1 MSTGLGA
8 PPVGREISK
17 GERRMARVLL
27 LVGLLL
33 CVLYMLLFA
42 ALPELAARGSS
53 RATVAACGALACLFA
68 LASLRWRRFSL
79 QRAMQVALVGAGVG
93 SVAVAVLSGRGLG
106 LLALGM
112 LPLLLCAAATV
123 LSLRATLL
131 VTLAQAAALLLLAA
145 LELRGLLGA
154 ARPPLEVLALL
165 LGQGGLLLA
174 GLATGLLMRR
184 SIEATHARV
193 KRREERFVGLL
204 AVAADWYWETDA
216 QLRFTHLSEQGQGG
230 SGLAIGERLG
240 KTPWEIEDFGLDAEA
255 MDSHRADLESR
266 IPFHDLLIRRQHD
279 EGTRWLSV
287 SGQPRFDV
295 RGVFVGYWGVG
306 RDITTQH
313 EAELVRQATEARYRE
328 LFTRS
333 PSPLVLHRGGRV
345 LDANVA
351 ALALFGAWTPQ
362 ELIGQPLL
370 EFYEEGDGSRDLA
383 ARRSA
388 WLASLPV
395 GEATPPQQFGLRTT
409 GGRRLTVQVTSVNI
423 EAEGGPAI
431 LSIYRDETERLR
443 AELARERSEA
453 LLSHVIA
460 TSPDLITLTD
470 IATGRYVMVNDAFV
484 ALSGWT
490 REEAIGRTSLE
501 LGVWGKAETR
511 ERFVGLVREQGEVRN
526 MAVEFRGRDGRE
538 FSLLVSAARFG
549 MEGREYL
556 VLNGR
561 DVTRNERERLERE
574 AILENASIG
583 IALTRDRCFQLVN
596 PKFAQMFGWAVDD
609 LVGQA
614 GAVTSVD
621 EAAYEELGGLIG
633 PRLARGEAVEF
644 ERTMRRRDGSTF
656 LCRLLARPIDPNDP
670 AKGATIW
677 IAEDVTERRA
687 VQQALARARD
697 EAEAA
702 SRAKSAFLANTSHE
716 IRTPLNGLVG
726 LARLARQP
734 GLDEARRRQYLA
746 QIDESARALSGVISD
761 ILDLSKV
768 EAGKL
773 ELEQAEFD
781 LHALLES
788 IEHGY
793 AALAEARALGL
804 SMHVG
809 SGVPRRVR
817 GDALRVRQI
826 LSNYLSNALK
836 FTEAGAVRVHVRDA
850 GGDRIRFE
858 VEDTG
863 PGIAPAVQARLFM
876 PFTQADDSTTRRY
889 GGTGLGLSIC
899 RELAHLMGGEVG
911 LDSQPG
917 RGSRFWAE
925 LPLPAGDEDAP
936 ESAFAALDLQASPLV
951 GLSLLIV
958 EDNPV
963 NMMIAVALLQ
973 QWGVEVTEAGNG
985 AEAVALVAERADAGR
1000 PFDLVLMDVQMPVLG
1015 GNDATRELRR
1025 RFPADTLPIIALTA
1039 AALTS
1044 ERDDALAAGM
1054 NDFLTK
1060 PIDAQRLHDT
1070 LLRWGGTPAQRR
1082 LRRSSTG
1089 PAASLTTAAAP
1100 PSPPATAS

>member
-1 MSTGLGA
+1 MSTGPGVA
-8 PPVGREISK
+8 PDGRDIGG
-17 GERRMARVLL
+17 GEQRVARVV
-27 LVGLLL
+27 LVVGALVS
-33 CVLYMLLFA
+33 VLYMLLFA
-42 ALPELAARGSS
+42 ALPDLAAEGSP

-68 LASLRWRRFSL
+68 LAALRWRAFGL
-79 QRAMQVALVGAGVG
+79 LRAMQLALFGAGFG
-93 SVAVAVLSGRGLG
+93 SVVVAAVSGRGLG
-106 LLALGM
+106 LLALSL
-112 LPLLLCAAATV
+112 LPLLLCAAATLV
-123 LSLRATLL
+123 SARATLL
-131 VTLAQAAALLLLAA
+131 IALAQAAALLLLAA
-145 LELRGLLGA
+145 AELRGLFGPIRA
-154 ARPPLEVLALL
+154 PIDMLALL
-165 LGQGGLLLA
+165 LGHGALLLA
-174 GLATGLLMRR
+174 GTSTGLLLRR
-184 SIEATHARV
+184 SIDATHARV

-216 QLRFTHLSEQGQGG
+216 QLRFTHVSEQAHGG
-230 SGLAIGERLG
+230 SGLTLEQRLG
-240 KTPWEIEDFGLDAEA
+240 KTPWEIEGFGLDPDA

-266 IPFHDLLIRRQHD
+266 IPFKDLLLERRAAD
-279 EGTRWLSV
+279 GALRWFTV
-287 SGQPRFDV
+287 SGQPRFDA

-362 ELIGQPLL
+362 ELIGQPVL
-370 EFYEEGDGSRDLA
+370 EFYEESDGSRDLA

-388 WLASLPV
+388 WLATLPV

-423 EAEGGPAI
+423 EAEGGAAI

-470 IATGRYVMVNDAFV
+470 ITTGRYVMVNDAFV

-490 REEAIGRTSLE
+490 REEAIGRTSIE
-501 LGVWGKAETR
+501 LGVWGRTETR
-511 ERFVGLVREQGEVRN
+511 ERFVGLVREHGEVRN
-526 MAVEFRGRDGRE
+526 MAVEFTARSGRE

-574 AILENASIG
+574 AILANASIG
-583 IALTRDRCFQLVN
+583 IALTRDRRFQLVN
-596 PKFAQMFGWAVDD
+596 PKFAQMFGWPAEE
-609 LVGQA
+609 LVGQL

-633 PRLARGEAVEF
+633 PRLARGEPVEF

-670 AKGATIW
+670 ARGATIW

-702 SRAKSAFLANTSHE
+702 NRAKSAFLANTSHE

-734 GLDEARRRQYLA
+734 GLDEARRDQYLA

-793 AALAEARALGL
+793 AALAEARALSL
-804 SMHVG
+804 SMHVAA
-809 SGVPRRVR
+809 SVPRRVR

-836 FTEAGAVRVHVRDA
+836 FTESGAVRVHVHARER
-850 GGDRIRFE
+850 DRIRFE

-863 PGIAPAVQARLFM
+863 PGIARSVQARLFT

-911 LDSQPG
+911 LDSEPG

-925 LPLPAGDEDAP
+925 LSLPAGDEDAP
-936 ESAFAALDLQASPLV
+936 ESAFATLDQQASPLV

-973 QWGVEVTEAGNG
+973 QWGVDVTEAANG
-985 AEAVALVAERADAGR
+985 AEAVAVAAGRADAGR
-1000 PFDLVLMDVQMPVLG
+1000 PFDLVLMDVQMPVQG

-1070 LLRWGGTPAQRR
+1070 LQRWGGTPTQRR
-1082 LRRSSTG
+1082 LRRS
-1089 PAASLTTAAAP
+1089 AASLTTTAAP
-1100 PSPPATAS
+1100 PRPPATAS